1 MPLEVVCASCGAMLY
16 SGFDLKSPKE
26 VIRSN
31 QNKCKSCGKTL
42 SSHDYTVDVGK
53 SKMGQ

>member
-1 MPLEVVCASCGAMLY
+1 MPLEVVCANCGMVLY

-26 VIRSN
+26 VIKSN

-42 SSHDYTVDVGK
+42 STHEYSVEVVK
-53 SKMGQ
+53 SQLAQ